1 VPSRLRDGT
10 PFFSNSCIVL
20 FMQKKELSKLKMP
33 DTPGVYLFRGKRREV
48 LYVGKATSLRD
59 RVRSYFSSDVIES
72 RGGRI
77 KKMVEDAK
85 TVTWEETDSV
95 LEALILEA
103 NLIKK
108 YQPTA
113 NVRDKDNKSFNYL
126 VITDEDFPRVL
137 AVRGRDLFPSQ
148 KAGRQKWRDENIKY
162 LFGPYPK
169 GLTVALK
176 IVRKI
181 FPYRD
186 KCEVCAKSNA
196 KIRTSDVLA
205 LGHRMS
211 YTSQDQVADCRP
223 CFNRQIGL
231 CPGVCSAEIS
241 KREYAQVIRNIVLLF
256 SGRKKPLL
264 KKLEKEMKKYAK
276 EEQFEK
282 ATEVRSQVHALTHI
296 QDVALIGD
304 SYKSSSGDVGE
315 AFRVEAY
322 DVAHTGG
329 SSVTGVMTV
338 VIDGEPD
345 KKEYRTFNIRDI
357 TNNDV
362 ASLKQLLE
370 RRLTHYEWG
379 MPRLIV
385 VDGGKAQINVAR
397 KVLSECGIR
406 IPVVGVVKNEKH
418 KPKQIL
424 GDKVLSRTH
433 EKSILLANSEA
444 HRFSLSKHRRRFSKR
459 MI

>member
-1 VPSRLRDGT
+1 
-10 PFFSNSCIVL
+10 
-20 FMQKKELSKLKMP
+20 MQKSDLQKLKLP
-33 DTPGVYLFRGKRREV
+33 DTPGVYMFRDSKRRI

-85 TVTWEETDSV
+85 TVTWEETESV

-108 YQPTA
+108 YQPPA

-126 VITDEDFPRVL
+126 IITNEVFPRVL

-148 KAGRQKWRDENIKY
+148 KAGRQKWRDENIKH

-186 KCEVCAKSNA
+186 KCEVCAKGNT
-196 KIRTSDVLA
+196 KIRTSDVLV

-211 YTSQDQVADCRP
+211 YTSQDQVADCKP

-231 CPGVCSAEIS
+231 CPGMCSGEIS

-256 SGRKKPLL
+256 SGKKKSLI
-264 KKLEKEMKKYAK
+264 KTLEREMAAYAK
-276 EEQFEK
+276 KEEFEK
-282 ATEVRSQVHALTHI
+282 AAYVRSQVHALTHI

-304 SYKSSSGDVGE
+304 SHKSSSGDMGE
-315 AFRVEAY
+315 TFRIEAY

-329 SSVTGVMTV
+329 SSVTGVMSV
-338 VIDGEPD
+338 VVDGEVE
-345 KKEYRTFNIRDI
+345 KNEYRTFNIRDI
-357 TNNDV
+357 ANNDV

-370 RRLTHYEWG
+370 RRLTHHEWR

-397 KVLSECGIR
+397 KVLAECGIQ

-433 EKSILLANSEA
+433 EKSILLANNEA